1 MRTRCS
7 RRPARD
13 AAAAAAERDEAKAA
27 LGVAET
33 MATNADA
40 RSDNLNS
47 LLQDAAAK
55 KEAAETE
62 LKESKAKLEEA
73 VARAAAAE
81 EAKEA
86 ALADVNDS
94 SRALATELENVRAEA
109 PGRDADVGGVQ
120 G

>member
-1 MRTRCS
+1 MRTR
-7 RRPARD
+7 RVGAREGQGD

-62 LKESKAKLEEA
+62 LVELKAKLEEA
-73 VARAAAAE
+73 VANLSAAE
-81 EAKEA
+81 EAKA
-86 ALADVNDS
+86 TALADMNDGS
-94 SRALATELENVRAEA
+94 
-109 PGRDADVGGVQ
+109 
-120 G
+120 